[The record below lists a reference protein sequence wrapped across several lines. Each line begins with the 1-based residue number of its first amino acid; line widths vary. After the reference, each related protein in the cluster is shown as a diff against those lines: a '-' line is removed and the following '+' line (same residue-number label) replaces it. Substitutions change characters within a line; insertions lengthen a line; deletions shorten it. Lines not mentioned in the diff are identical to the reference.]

1 MSSGS
6 LILAL
11 GDGARSTVVSS
22 FQISRS
28 RRWIQSEIRGEF
40 SLFSS
45 PVLYRYLPLAPLFN
59 MKKTT
64 WCCLID
70 FHLFTTVFDLWSPRA
85 RVCTDRC
92 SCCNLV
98 QDLIAVWVVDYIGGG
113 TRHMSPEELDCT
125 AMEPS
130 HVSVGSGRKDSIEI
144 PHVQRHKRERKW
156 FCLSVERVST
166 LSWTERWL
174 QDSRQRSREFDL
186 LGDYPSMTVT
196 RESETRPVRG
206 LGFNHTH
213 RYNKHDWSW
222 KSGGSNHVL
231 SSESGTT
238 SRSRVGLYVVV
249 IGCSCRSH
257 GEVRHWKY
265 YRKSH
270 SDSVSLGVCRVVVFV
285 CKGWR
290 LCGVTML
297 LCGKPN
303 LRQSR
308 VLIVAVCGTSCWSRS
323 RTTFCRRRWP
333 SPARRTSPVSIAS

>member
-1 MSSGS
+1 MCLDSFARTRYTTKIVPLKKGSHICPKKKTSCSQHFPSLAATPGQMSSGS

-166 LSWTERWL
+166 LS
-174 QDSRQRSREFDL
+174 
-186 LGDYPSMTVT
+186 
-196 RESETRPVRG
+196 
-206 LGFNHTH
+206 
-213 RYNKHDWSW
+213 
-222 KSGGSNHVL
+222 
-231 SSESGTT
+231 
-238 SRSRVGLYVVV
+238 
-249 IGCSCRSH
+249 
-257 GEVRHWKY
+257 
-265 YRKSH
+265 
-270 SDSVSLGVCRVVVFV
+270 
-285 CKGWR
+285 
-290 LCGVTML
+290 
-297 LCGKPN
+297 
-303 LRQSR
+303 
-308 VLIVAVCGTSCWSRS
+308 
-323 RTTFCRRRWP
+323 
-333 SPARRTSPVSIAS
+333 